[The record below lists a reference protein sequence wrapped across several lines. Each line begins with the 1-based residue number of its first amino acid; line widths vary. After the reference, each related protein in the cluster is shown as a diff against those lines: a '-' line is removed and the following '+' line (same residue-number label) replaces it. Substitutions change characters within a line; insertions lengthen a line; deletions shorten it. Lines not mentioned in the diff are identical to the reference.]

1 MKHLILNE
9 RKRLNGSPEFIFVA
23 SVVVIGL
30 SEFQNHW

>member
-9 RKRLNGSPEFIFVA
+9 RVRLNGFQEFIFLA

-30 SEFQNHW
+30 SEF